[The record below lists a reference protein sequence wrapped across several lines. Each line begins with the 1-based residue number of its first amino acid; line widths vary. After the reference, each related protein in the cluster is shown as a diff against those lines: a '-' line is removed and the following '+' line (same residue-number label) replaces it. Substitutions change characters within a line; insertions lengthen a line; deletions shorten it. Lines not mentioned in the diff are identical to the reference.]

1 MSVSR
6 MGVAGIT
13 RAVLLAATT
22 AQGLVAILFND
33 IRVTMLKVRRFE
45 RYEEQMKAKWGPD
58 VLI

>member
-1 MSVSR
+1 VYSFLV
-6 MGVAGIT
+6 
-13 RAVLLAATT
+13 LAATT